1 MKNAS
6 RLLVSVLSL
15 GTLLGMAAN
24 SHATDVA
31 DLPLKASVLAKP
43 NVIFGLDD
51 SGSMDWEVLLDTASG
66 MFWWDGDDGWNNAKG
81 KPATSTGSND
91 NIRTYLFPL
100 GSDAGGQLYNYDSI
114 YGRALP
120 PTSQFAWMRSSKF
133 NPVYYDSK
141 ATYKPWSPAYVD
153 GVSVPAYSDA
163 NPNAAPAHPLYPAG
177 PSLKLNGDWD
187 STAAKWTSNG
197 YRFRLQAGMKVPV
210 GSKLVAD
217 SAVAG
222 ACNGGT
228 ERTLTAELTV
238 AAGKSCYASIPYYPA
253 TFWNAEDCVIG
264 ADCVLAP
271 DGVTKL
277 KRYEIK
283 AATASY
289 PSGRD
294 YAGEMKNFANWFTYY
309 RKRKL
314 MLAGSM
320 GQVLEGLTGLRLGVV
335 SFNDQAAVTMNDT
348 DALLPS
354 KNARAIAGI
363 FYKNALEADGTPTH
377 ATVKYIAGQFN
388 TKNADPTKDIVQYA
402 CQRNS
407 MFIVTDGFSNTT
419 SIATPAWDAGKSA
432 NTWGKNSPYQTITDG
447 SLADLALRYYTNR
460 LRAGAGDMA
469 AGKVPPS
476 SAATPNADKNPDLH
490 INTYAITL
498 GVRGS
503 LWPNTVD
510 PFTVAPNW
518 TAPVADDPSMIDDQW
533 HATING
539 RGLMFLAT
547 TPDETITGI
556 RTVLT
561 DILSQTGAQ
570 GGVAVSTVNLPR
582 GDSMAYFGTYNP
594 AGWAGDLTANKID
607 PKTGSVSLAPTWS
620 AGTKLLA
627 RDWKTRVI
635 AGSVN
640 GAGLPFTK
648 DNVKAL
654 VNPGGKYGDDAAV
667 IDYLRGDRSGEGTAF
682 RSRTSLMGAVIN
694 SEPVVSRADGV
705 VYVSSGE
712 GMLHAFDTSSGGAGD
727 ELWAFVPRQALVEIG
742 ETAERGYAFHTKF
755 DGSPV
760 LGKFSAA
767 GKLLVAGMGTAAS
780 GYFALDVST
789 PRGLTEASLASKLKW
804 EFPAAGDA
812 ATQAKVGLTL
822 GRPVFVKTADEG
834 YVVLV
839 SSGYNSSASGGRV
852 WMLNADTGAVIK
864 EFAVATDKAGTEVG
878 LAHLVAFGETNGTV
892 RYVYGGDLLGNL
904 WRFDLKLKDA
914 PFKVATLVGPGGVA
928 QPITAAPEVMYKDG
942 QRIIFVGTGRLMDI
956 TDFGNSNVQSIYAIA
971 DTDGGA
977 TLVNAR
983 TSLVKQTYDRANDS
997 MSKNA
1002 VDWTTQRGWY
1012 FDIPAGEQINT
1023 RPTLA
1028 YGGLAFVSNI
1038 NGKTDCTAASY
1049 LYVVDALSGKKFT
1062 GTNFVSTPVS
1072 QSSTSSGVTALLT
1085 TGQKIVGAGQD
1096 ADGKPWERDITSGAP
1111 ILPAKNSWIEIRRQ

>member
-1 MKNAS
+1 MKTAS
-6 RLLVSVLSL
+6 QLIASVLSL
-15 GTLLGMAAN
+15 GSLLGMAAN
-24 SHATDVA
+24 SHATDIA

-51 SGSMDWEVLLDTASG
+51 SGSMDWEVLLDTSSG
-66 MFWWDGDDGWNNAKG
+66 LFWWDGDDGWNNAKG
-81 KPATSTGSND
+81 KPASATGNND
-91 NIRTYLFPL
+91 DIRSYLFPL
-100 GSDAGGQLYNYDSI
+100 GSNDGGQLYSYDSR

-120 PTSQFAWMRSSKF
+120 PTSQFAWMRSSRF

-141 ATYKPWSPAYVD
+141 ATYKPWAPAYVS
-153 GVSVPAYSDA
+153 GVDLPAYPNA
-163 NPNAAPAHPLYPAG
+163 NPDAALAHALFPAG
-177 PSLKLNGDWD
+177 PSLKLNADWD
-187 STAAKWTSNG
+187 ASAVNWGSNG
-197 YRFRLQAGMKVPV
+197 YRFFVQGGMKVPA
-210 GSKLVAD
+210 GSNLFAD
-217 SAVAG
+217 SEVSG

-228 ERTLTAELTV
+228 ARTVTAELTV

-264 ADCVLAP
+264 ADCVLGP

-283 AATASY
+283 AGTPSY

-294 YAGEMKNFANWFTYY
+294 YAGEMQNFANWFTYY

-335 SFNDQAAVTMNDT
+335 SFNEPAAVTMKDT
-348 DALLPS
+348 DAAQAS
-354 KNARAIAGI
+354 KNARYIAGL

-377 ATVKYIAGQFN
+377 ATVKYIAGEFD
-388 TKNADPTKDIVQYA
+388 TNASVVQYA

-419 SIATPAWDAGKSA
+419 SIAVPGYNAGKSA
-432 NTWGKNSPYQTITDG
+432 NTWGQNSPYQAIADG
-447 SLADLALRYYTNR
+447 SLSDLALRYYTNR
-460 LRAGAGDMA
+460 LRAGDLA
-469 AGKVPPS
+469 AGKVPIS
-476 SAATPNADKNPDLH
+476 KSDAPNADKNPDLH

-510 PFTVAPNW
+510 PFEVAPNW
-518 TAPVADDPSMIDDQW
+518 PVPTANDPSMIDDQW

-556 RTVLT
+556 RNVFN
-561 DILSQTGAQ
+561 DILSQVGAQ
-570 GGVAVSTVNLPR
+570 GGIAVSTVNLPR

-607 PKTGSVSLAPTWS
+607 AKTGSVALAPTWS
-620 AGTKLLA
+620 AGAKLLA

-635 AGSVN
+635 AASVA
-640 GAGLPFTK
+640 GAGAAFTVG
-648 DNVKAL
+648 NVAAT
-654 VNPGGKYGDDAAV
+654 VNPGAKYGADAAV
-667 IDYLRGDRSGEGTAF
+667 VDYLRGDRSGEGTAF
-682 RSRTSLMGAVIN
+682 RARTSLLGAVIN
-694 SEPVVSRADGV
+694 SEPAVSRDDGV

-712 GMLHAFDTSSGGAGD
+712 GMLHAFDTKGAGAGD
-727 ELWAFVPRQALVEIG
+727 ELWAFVPRQALAEIG
-742 ETAERGYAFHTKF
+742 ETVERGYAFHTKF

-767 GKLLVAGMGTAAS
+767 GKLLVSGMGAAGS
-780 GYFALDVST
+780 GYFALDVSN
-789 PRGLTEASLASKLKW
+789 PRGLNEAGLASKLKW
-804 EFPAAGDA
+804 EFPKAGDA
-812 ATQAKVGLTL
+812 VTQAKVGQTL
-822 GRPVFVKTADEG
+822 GRPVFVKTEDDG
-834 YVVLV
+834 YVVLLT
-839 SSGYNSSASGGRV
+839 SGYNSSADGGRV

-864 EFAVATDKAGTEVG
+864 EFVVAAGTAGTEVG
-878 LAHLVAFGETNGTV
+878 LAHLVAFGESTGTV
-892 RYVYGGDLLGNL
+892 RYAYGGDLLGNL
-904 WRFDLKLKDA
+904 WRFDLKAKDA
-914 PFKVATLVGPGGVA
+914 PAKVATLVGPGGKA
-928 QPITAAPEVMYKDG
+928 QPITAAPELMFKDG
-942 QRIIFVGTGRLMDI
+942 QRIVFVGTGRLLDI
-956 TDFGNSNVQSIYAIA
+956 SDFGSSDVQSIYAIA
-971 DTDGGA
+971 DVIGSP

-983 TSLVKQTYDRANDS
+983 ASLVQQTYDRATDS
-997 MSKNA
+997 MSNNA
-1002 VDWTTQRGWY
+1002 VDWTAKRGWY
-1012 FDIPAGEQINT
+1012 IDLPAGEQLNT

-1038 NGKTDCTAASY
+1038 NGKTDCTASSY
-1049 LYVVDALSGKKFT
+1049 LYVVDATSGKKFQ
-1062 GTNFVSTPVS
+1062 GTKFVSTLVS
-1072 QSSTSSGVTALLT
+1072 NSSTSSGVTALLT

-1096 ADGKPWERDITSGAP
+1096 ADGKPWERDITSGSP
-1111 ILPAKNSWIEIRRQ
+1111 ILPGKNSWIEIRRQ